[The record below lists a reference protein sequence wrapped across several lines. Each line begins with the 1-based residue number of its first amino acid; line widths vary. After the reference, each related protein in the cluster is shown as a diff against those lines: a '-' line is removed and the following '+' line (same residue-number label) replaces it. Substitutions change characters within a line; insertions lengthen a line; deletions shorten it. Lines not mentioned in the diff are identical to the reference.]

1 MTAAKSPG
9 AYFRGL
15 MLSFA
20 AIGLAMTAGF
30 LVLLVVARPSALA
43 VEDLALPI
51 GSPIAAAFVATSILT
66 RIKLKPSALSFA
78 ALGIFFLVS
87 LGGFLGGFAAQAAV
101 VAVRALGGFAAD
113 VQAAVLFGFLIGFAA
128 LGLWAVTRL
137 AVAFR
142 L

>member
-1 MTAAKSPG
+1 
-9 AYFRGL
+9 

-30 LVLLVVARPSALA
+30 LALLVVARPSALA

-87 LGGFLGGFAAQAAV
+87 LGGFLGGFAAQATV

-113 VQAAVLFGFLIGFAA
+113 VQAAGAFIFLFGVSA
-128 LGLWAVTRL
+128 LCLWAVNSLPLGVRP
-137 AVAFR
+137 
-142 L
+142 